1 MEKFDSFPEELRGM
15 KVIDADT
22 HYSEPHDLWTSRV
35 PAAYRDRV
43 PHVAEDG
50 KGGKCWK
57 FNGDDV
63 LFSSAGSASV
73 IRKDGSKAALL
84 DWDIQNG
91 SMPLLQVHP
100 ASYDGKAR
108 LEIMDQQGVWAHVM
122 YPNVTGFGAHRL
134 MALEDRELAF
144 TILSVYNDAVAELQA
159 ESGGRLFPQALIP
172 FWDLDAAVAEVQRAT
187 QELKLTGITMSS
199 EPHSAGLPDITRP
212 HWDPLWE
219 VCESL
224 GIPVNFHVGSSE
236 FGKEAFEKGTWPG
249 LDPIRKHVVGCVL
262 LEMHNAR
269 VIANLLTSDLLVRYP
284 KLRFVSVESGIGW
297 IPYVLERLEYQLLE
311 TSLDGRVWE
320 QETPSELFHRQ
331 VYSCFWF
338 EEAGPNRTLDYIGFD
353 NVLFESDFPH
363 PTCLYPSP
371 VEHALKV
378 LEPWGPE
385 VTRKVMSENASKLY
399 GIPV

>member
-1 MEKFDSFPEELRGM
+1 MASFGGFPEELKGL

-35 PAAYRDRV
+35 PASYRDRV
-43 PHVAEDG
+43 PHVADDG
-50 KGGKCWK
+50 KGGKCWR
-57 FNGDDV
+57 FNGDDL

-73 IRKDGSKAALL
+73 IRKDGSKAALM

-91 SMPLLQVHP
+91 TMPIVQVHP
-100 ASYDGKAR
+100 ASYDGRAR
-108 LEIMDQQGVWAHVM
+108 LELMDQQGVWAHVM

-134 MALEDRELAF
+134 MTLEDRELAF

-159 ESGGRLFPQALIP
+159 GSGGRLFPQALIP
-172 FWDLDAAVAEVQRAT
+172 FWNLDAAVAEVERAKNV
-187 QELKLTGITMSS
+187 LKLTGITMSS
-199 EPHSAGLPDITRP
+199 EPHSAGLPDITSS
-212 HWDPLWE
+212 HWAPLWE

-224 GIPVNFHVGSSE
+224 GVPVNFHVGSSE

-249 LDPIRKHVVGCVL
+249 LSPIRKHVVGCVL
-262 LEMHNAR
+262 LELHNAR
-269 VIANLLTSDLLVRYP
+269 VLANLLTSDLLVRYP

-320 QETPSELFHRQ
+320 QERPTELFRRQ

-338 EEAGPNRTLDYIGFD
+338 EEAAPSRTLDFIGFD

-371 VEHALKV
+371 VEHGLKV
-378 LEPWGPE
+378 LAPWGAA
-385 VTRKVMSENASKLY
+385 VQRKVMSENAAKLY

>member
-1 MEKFDSFPEELRGM
+1 VDNFSGFPEDLKDM

-35 PAAYRDRV
+35 PASYKEKV
-43 PHVAEDG
+43 PHVSSDG
-50 KGGKCWK
+50 KGGKCWR
-57 FNGDDV
+57 FNGDDL

-91 SMPLLQVHP
+91 TMPLLQVHP

-108 LEIMDQQGVWAHVM
+108 LEIMDQQGVWAHVI

-144 TILSVYNDAVAELQA
+144 TILSIYNDAVAELQD

-172 FWDLDAAVAEVQRAT
+172 FWDLDAAVAEVLRAT

-199 EPHSAGLPDITRP
+199 EPHSAGLPDITDA
-212 HWDPLWE
+212 HWGPLWE

-224 GIPVNFHVGSSE
+224 GVPVNFHVGSSE

-284 KLRFVSVESGIGW
+284 RLNFVSVESGIGW

-320 QETPSELFHRQ
+320 QDRPSDLFRRQ

-338 EEAGPNRTLDYIGFD
+338 EEAGPSRTLDFIGFD
-353 NVLFESDFPH
+353 NVMFESDFPH

-378 LEPWGPE
+378 LEPWGSE